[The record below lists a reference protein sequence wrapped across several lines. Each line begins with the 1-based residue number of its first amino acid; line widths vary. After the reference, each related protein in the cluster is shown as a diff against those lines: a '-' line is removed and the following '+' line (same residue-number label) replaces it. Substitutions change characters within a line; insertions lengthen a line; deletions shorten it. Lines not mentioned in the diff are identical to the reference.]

1 MFYSCFFFFFF
12 FKQKTA
18 YEMSLRDWSSDVCSS
33 DLCQW
38 DEAEQLKEI
47 ANKIQE
53 LRAEFGQ
60 PNAQVDRFLH
70 YCSIRGSNVPGEP
83 KLAKALLDEI
93 LKEKANLPDKAD
105 KATSC

>member
-1 MFYSCFFFFFF
+1 MKSRPIKEKRLDGLESDFEPLLISC
-12 FKQKTA
+12 
-18 YEMSLRDWSSDVCSS
+18 
-33 DLCQW
+33 
-38 DEAEQLKEI
+38 
-47 ANKIQE
+47 